1 MQNLDKEKFGAFVAH
16 LRKEKGLTQ
25 REVAERLAVRYGT
38 ARGIFDYVELTP
50 EYGIYEIELPHGW
63 AGHSILERQV
73 RTRHNINILA
83 IRHGRN
89 LFPMPGPEHVFTEGE
104 TLMVMGS
111 ERDIKALMR

>member
-1 MQNLDKEKFGAFVAH
+1 MWSTRSGRWRSGWLSATEQPGES
-16 LRKEKGLTQ
+16 
-25 REVAERLAVRYGT
+25 
-38 ARGIFDYVELTP
+38 FDYVELTP

>member
-1 MQNLDKEKFGAFVAH
+1 M
-16 LRKEKGLTQ
+16 
-25 REVAERLAVRYGT
+25 
-38 ARGIFDYVELTP
+38 
-50 EYGIYEIELPHGW
+50 
-63 AGHSILERQV
+63 